1 MLDSMSS
8 HSPPVIPLPRSWP
21 DNVSAAFLCAIA
33 LAHRG
38 MIFVRAW
45 CENSPIERVRLAGR
59 LAASDMRASLVERE
73 MALLRARFGRIPPEK
88 RPHYSPEERLE
99 ILAIKAETGWTAR
112 KLAERLLVS
121 PITIASWLRRV
132 DEEGPQALVRM
143 RVPVNRFPDF
153 VRELVRHLKESCPAM
168 GTVKISQMLARAG
181 LHLAPTS
188 VMRFSRAKEPKP
200 ELPPQARTA
209 RTQSRSGRT
218 VIARRPNHVWGID
231 HSTISTGLGFWVP
244 WMPGAIIPVWPFC
257 FWLSVVVDHFSRRV
271 LAVGVYLSEP
281 TGEETAL
288 LLERARKRAGR
299 APKYTVT
306 DHGVQFQ
313 YVYRTWCERWRVT
326 PRFGAIGKYGSI
338 ALVER
343 FWRTMKAEAFG
354 PGRRLV
360 PLSRAT
366 MVSLSEHFARWYNES
381 RPHQGLTGRTPNE
394 VFFAIAP
401 ANSRPRL
408 EPRARYPA
416 HASCAA
422 PRAGVRGKS
431 GVKLELVVNHPDGA
445 PHLPVIEIRTAA

>member
-8 HSPPVIPLPRSWP
+8 HPPPAIPLPRSWP
-21 DNVSAAFLCAIA
+21 DHVSAAFLCAIA

-59 LAASDMRASLVERE
+59 LAASEMRASLVERE
-73 MALLRARFGRIPPEK
+73 IALLRARFGRIPPER

-112 KLAERLLVS
+112 KLAERFLVS

-132 DEEGPQALVRM
+132 DEVGPRALVRM
-143 RVPVNRFPDF
+143 RVPVTRFPDF
-153 VRELVRHLKESCPAM
+153 VRELVRHLKASCPAM
-168 GTVKISQMLARAG
+168 GKVKISQMLARAG
-181 LHLAPTS
+181 LHLAPSS
-188 VMRFSRAKEPKP
+188 VMRFLRTKEPKP
-200 ELPPQARTA
+200 EPPPAASARA
-209 RTQSRSGRT
+209 RRSSGRT

-231 HSTISTGLGFWVP
+231 HSTVSTGLGFWVP

-271 LAVGVYLSEP
+271 LAVGVYLGEP
-281 TGEETAL
+281 TAAETARL
-288 LLERARKRAGR
+288 LDRARKRAGC

-306 DHGVQFQ
+306 DQGVQFQ
-313 YVYRTWCERWRVT
+313 RVYRAWCERRGVT

-343 FWRTMKAEAFG
+343 FWRTMKSEAFG

-360 PLSRAT
+360 PLSRTTMARLCNRFAT
-366 MVSLSEHFARWYNES
+366 WYNES
-381 RPHQGLTGRTPNE
+381 RPHQGLSGRTPNE
-394 VFFAIAP
+394 VFFAREP
-401 ANSRPRL
+401 ANRRPRL

-416 HASCAA
+416 GAACAA
-422 PRAGVRGKS
+422 PAC
-431 GVKLELVVNHPDGA
+431 PCGA
-445 PHLPVIEIRTAA
+445 SMA